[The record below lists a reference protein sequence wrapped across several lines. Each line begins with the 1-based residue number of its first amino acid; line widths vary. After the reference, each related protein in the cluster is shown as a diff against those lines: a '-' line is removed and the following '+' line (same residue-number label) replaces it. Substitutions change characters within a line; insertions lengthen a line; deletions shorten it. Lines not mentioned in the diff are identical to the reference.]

1 MVPDGWIK
9 TTVGSLCASIV
20 PGRNKPKSFAGEIA
34 WVTTPEI
41 SGRYIPSNLQKNFIT
56 ESAAAEC
63 GAKFVPQGAVVMAAV
78 GELGLTAIT
87 TEKVILN
94 QQLHAFVCSKD
105 VHNEFLAYYLSSQK
119 PYMLSIA
126 GKTTI
131 PYLNKANCE
140 SVPVLLPVLKEQKKI
155 AKILQTWDRAIAT
168 TEKLIEASKQQ
179 KKALMQQLLTGK
191 KRFPGFEGEWEE
203 VSLSS
208 LCRRVTDKNHGESD
222 NVVTISAQQGLIKQ
236 EEYFKKSVASEV
248 LDNYFILRHGQF
260 AYNKS
265 YSNGYPMGA
274 IKRLNRYECAVVTT
288 LYICFE
294 VGNEYQTSPEFLEH
308 YFEAGL
314 LNRGLK
320 RVAAEGGRAHGLLNV
335 KPLDFMSLEL
345 AIPCVDEQKTIAT
358 VISAAGKSID
368 FFEAKLI
375 QLKQEKKS
383 LMQQLLTGKRRVK
396 PDE

>member
-294 VGNEYQTSPEFLEH
+294 VSNEYQTSPEFLEH

>member
-94 QQLHAFVCSKD
+94 QQLHAFVCSKN